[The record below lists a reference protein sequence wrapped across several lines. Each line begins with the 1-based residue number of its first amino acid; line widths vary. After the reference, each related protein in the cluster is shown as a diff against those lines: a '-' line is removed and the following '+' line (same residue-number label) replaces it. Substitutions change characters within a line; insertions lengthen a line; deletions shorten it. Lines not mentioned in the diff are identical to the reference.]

1 MSREVISTSILLIA
15 TVIAVSA
22 AVMVIIPTIRDLS
35 HTYTSVAGNLNEKV
49 ETDMEI
55 IFVKAVQNGENV
67 DVYFWVK
74 NTGETKIDLDLIAR
88 SDIFITSTSVFLHFT
103 ASDASVSYT
112 IENGDSDSY
121 WEKSETL
128 RFNVTNLSLSSD
140 EYTLTLVLYNGVKAS
155 ECFSW

>member
-1 MSREVISTSILLIA
+1 MSREVISASILLIA
-15 TVIAVSA
+15 TVVAVSVM
-22 AVMVIIPTIRDLS
+22 VMVIVPTIRDLS
-35 HTYTSVAGNLNEKV
+35 YAYTSVAENLNERVKTNV
-49 ETDMEI
+49 KI
-55 IFVKAVQNGENV
+55 IFVKAVQNGADV
-67 DVYFWVK
+67 DIYFWVK
-74 NTGETKIDLDLIAR
+74 NTGETKIDFDMIAR

-128 RFNVTNLSLSSD
+128 RFNITSLSLSSD

-155 ECFSW
+155 KCFSW